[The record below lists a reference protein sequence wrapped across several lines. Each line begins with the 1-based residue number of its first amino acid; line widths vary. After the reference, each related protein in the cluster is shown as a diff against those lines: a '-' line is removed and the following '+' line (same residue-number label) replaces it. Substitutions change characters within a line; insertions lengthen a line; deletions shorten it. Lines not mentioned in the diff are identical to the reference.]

1 MRAHL
6 SSFNLTIAMLSS
18 LAAGGAAAQAAP
30 HVERLLLSQP
40 LWTWQSSDAPDTAV
54 WFEKVS
60 GHLTMQRCPEATTNC
75 RAAIHA
81 TQKGFELKGA
91 DSTVAFR
98 QLPGTPVMF
107 ASDAGAALFPSWVVP
122 SRWSR
127 TGH

>member
-6 SSFNLTIAMLSS
+6 SSSKLTIAMLFS
-18 LAAGGAAAQAAP
+18 LATGGAVAQAAP
-30 HVERLLLSQP
+30 DVERLLLSQP

-54 WFEKVS
+54 WFEKVD
-60 GHLTMQRCPEATTNC
+60 GQLTMQRCPEATANC
-75 RAAIHA
+75 RAVIQA

-98 QLPGTPVMF
+98 PLPGTPVMF
-107 ASDAGAALFPSWVVP
+107 ASDAGGALFPSWVVP
-122 SRWSR
+122 TKWSR